1 MMVTKATEIVI
12 DAGQPVNGDT
22 LAAAMRSIKNWDTG
36 GIVGAPVNI
45 TNQQIGLGQVVQYT
59 KANNFEPQP
68 ATPWVKAG

>member
-1 MMVTKATEIVI
+1 MVTL
-12 DAGQPVNGDT
+12 QF
-22 LAAAMRSIKNWDTG
+22 
-36 GIVGAPVNI
+36 NI